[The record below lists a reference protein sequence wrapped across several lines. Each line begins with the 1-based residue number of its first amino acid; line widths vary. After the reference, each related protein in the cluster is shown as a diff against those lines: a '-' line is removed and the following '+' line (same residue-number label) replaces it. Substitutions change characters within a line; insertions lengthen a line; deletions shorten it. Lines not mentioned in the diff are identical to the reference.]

1 MFQFVLLFLVLIFD
15 QFLVLVIA
23 FLFLVL
29 VLQLASSSCYMKQP
43 YSQSWLWFIFSCPLL
58 LSWSSSRPWLCFG
71 QNLELTNLKIITK
84 FRVKKQIKK
93 LLLSNF
99 ELKTNIWAPKFYC
112 VWSEVVSF
120 PMSSSMEPS
129 PLPPRHPH
137 YFPSSSPHFS
147 HKNQPLLSSM
157 TTDQKVDLSF
167 VSSHLHDSH
176 TWIKSWYNKNFW
188 PVFGPVFTPIPSLT
202 YILLALIHFTSRP
215 FTKRWLLWLNG
226 LIGSNGRWHRAQRGN

>member
-1 MFQFVLLFLVLIFD
+1 MVVLWSKFRTHQSKD
-15 QFLVLVIA
+15 QKKNLCQKTNQEA
-23 FLFLVL
+23 FAL
-29 VLQLASSSCYMKQP
+29 K
-43 YSQSWLWFIFSCPLL
+43 LWTEN
-58 LSWSSSRPWLCFG
+58 
-71 QNLELTNLKIITK
+71 QNLSS
-84 FRVKKQIKK
+84 QI
-93 LLLSNF
+93 LL
-99 ELKTNIWAPKFYC
+99 C
-112 VWSEVVSF
+112 VVWSCFFSNVLFHGALS
-120 PMSSSMEPS
+120 PSS
-129 PLPPRHPH
+129 RHPH

>member
-1 MFQFVLLFLVLIFD
+1 V
-15 QFLVLVIA
+15 
-23 FLFLVL
+23 
-29 VLQLASSSCYMKQP
+29 S
-43 YSQSWLWFIFSCPLL
+43 
-58 LSWSSSRPWLCFG
+58 
-71 QNLELTNLKIITK
+71 
-84 FRVKKQIKK
+84 KKQIKK
-93 LLLSNF
+93 LLLSNLNFKPKF
-99 ELKTNIWAPKFYC
+99 ELPNFTVCGLKLFLFQCPLPW
-112 VWSEVVSF
+112 
-120 PMSSSMEPS
+120 S
-129 PLPPRHPH
+129 PLAPRHPH